1 MVTFVMGF
9 QQTIEFSKAEAD
21 LVADASFSSRNET
34 VALCQVEQW
43 GGAAAGAPRS

>member
-1 MVTFVMGF
+1 MVTFAMRF

-34 VALCQVEQW
+34 AAQCQDEKW
-43 GGAAAGAPRS
+43 GGAATGAPRS